1 MREIEEKIKLIDI
14 QITGSF
20 IFIITLLVSIT
31 LNYSQRNY
39 TLYKKSFFNRKTT
52 YIISNINRI
61 LVLIV
66 VISFL
71 YTSYEFKK
79 IAEEK
84 DSNVALNELDV
95 FAATLSV
102 ISAIIVLYVTANSPV
117 EDSLNIENPNI

>member
-14 QITGSF
+14 QIIGS
-20 IFIITLLVSIT
+20 IVFIITLLVSIT
-31 LNYSQRNY
+31 LNYSQRNFP
-39 TLYKKSFFNRKTT
+39 LYKKPLFNRKTT

-66 VISFL
+66 VLAFL

-84 DSNVALNELDV
+84 DSNVALNELDL
-95 FAATLSV
+95 FASILSV
-102 ISAIIVLYVTANSPV
+102 ISAIIVLYITANSPV

>member
-14 QITGSF
+14 QIIGS
-20 IFIITLLVSIT
+20 IVFIITLLVSIT

-39 TLYKKSFFNRKTT
+39 TLYKRPLFDRKTT

-79 IAEEK
+79 IAEKK
-84 DSNVALNELDV
+84 DSNIALNELDV

-102 ISAIIVLYVTANSPV
+102 ISAIIVLYITANSPV

>member
-1 MREIEEKIKLIDI
+1 MKKYL
-14 QITGSF
+14 TKKN
-20 IFIITLLVSIT
+20 IIAGIGVLAV
-31 LNYSQRNY
+31 
-39 TLYKKSFFNRKTT
+39 
-52 YIISNINRI
+52 
-61 LVLIV
+61 VLIV

-84 DSNVALNELDV
+84 GSNVALNELDV

-102 ISAIIVLYVTANSPV
+102 ISAIIVLYITANSPV

>member
-14 QITGSF
+14 QIIGS
-20 IFIITLLVSIT
+20 IVFIITLLVSIT

-39 TLYKKSFFNRKTT
+39 TLYKRPLFDRKTT

-61 LVLIV
+61 VVLIV

-84 DSNVALNELDV
+84 GSNVALNELDV

-102 ISAIIVLYVTANSPV
+102 ISAIIVLYITANSPV